1 MIEVIGV
8 PIIWAARE
16 VEEEALLRFAVGI
29 EGGPWFLIVVCCVGL
44 GEFIVDDGLD

>member
-29 EGGPWFLIVVCCVGL
+29 EGGPFLFFVLVGCFGRSL
-44 GEFIVDDGLD
+44 SLMMD